1 MNKQQGQ
8 ARPPRQIKRVCK
20 STAIRL
26 SQRTQ
31 KTREKK
37 FYQIFVFF
45 VSFVRGFCCNFT
57 HLCPLALALVVN
69 FASPARAQTP
79 QPTLQ
84 PIVSP
89 TAGPVIPI
97 KATVVPIA
105 TAISLPSATAP
116 VLPSPP
122 NPPTAT
128 PQQFNGDAFEPNN
141 TPAEVLAQNPP
152 RSFISAG
159 QVLNGLNFNNGAGVG
174 AAGDV
179 DWVQMY
185 VKGGATYQLTTIV
198 QPGVDTELFIYRDQ
212 ADEVIA
218 TNDDYRPLDRGSQA
232 QFTAQ
237 ADGRYW
243 AKIWNKDPSP
253 RAAGQSYALE
263 LKEILLNTPTA
274 VPSAPL
280 APTPTLLPSAKAINP
295 NRADKFEY
303 NGDVASATAIELN
316 KTYDFLNFAP
326 FNPSAPDVV
335 DNDFYKLSVM
345 RGSTFSCHTF
355 NLGGGA
361 DTNMIVYEQAL
372 TEVGRNDDVSD
383 EERNKGNLG
392 SRVTWQAKA
401 DGVVY
406 ILVFDA
412 YPLPADAAAKHTY
425 ALQCYFG
432 AKPPETAPK
441 ATPDFEPPPQVKP
454 PQPPTKAPL
463 DQAGQGVSPSA
474 PSVPQPAPNLP
485 PAPNATVAVAAILQN
500 APLVVPVR
508 PLPRSLPTAVPTPSL
523 PMRSTVLTLQ
533 LFSDTNANGIA
544 EPIEGISGVSVR
556 VLDDGTGELL
566 DQALTDRD
574 GNVRFVALSDGAVR
588 VSVPWLTYV
597 QVVNEAAANIRIAF
611 VAQPFLPERLP

>member
-1 MNKQQGQ
+1 M
-8 ARPPRQIKRVCK
+8 CK
-20 STAIRL
+20 NNAIRL

-31 KTREKK
+31 RKI
-37 FYQIFVFF
+37 FYQTFVFF
-45 VSFVRGFCCNFT
+45 VSFVRDFCYNFKR
-57 HLCPLALALVVN
+57 LCVLALALVVN
-69 FASPARAQTP
+69 VAAPASAQTP

-105 TAISLPSATAP
+105 TAIPLPSATAP

-128 PQQFNGDAFEPNN
+128 PQPFNGDAFEPNN

-212 ADEVIA
+212 ADVVIA
-218 TNDDYRPLDRGSQA
+218 TNDDYRLLDRGSQA

-253 RAAGQSYALE
+253 RTAGQSYALE
-263 LKEILLNTPTA
+263 LKEILLTTPTA
-274 VPSAPL
+274 VPSATL
-280 APTPTLLPSAKAINP
+280 APTPTLLPSASPVPTVKAINP
-295 NRADKFEY
+295 NGADKFEY
-303 NGDVASATAIELN
+303 NGDVASAAAIELN
-316 KTYDFLNFAP
+316 KIYDFLNFAP
-326 FNPSAPDVV
+326 FNPSAPNVV
-335 DNDFYKLSVM
+335 DNDFYKLSVA

-355 NLGGGA
+355 NLGGGS
-361 DTNMIVYEQAL
+361 DTSMIVYDQAL

-401 DGVVY
+401 DGFVY

-412 YPLPADAAAKHTY
+412 YPLPADAAAKRTY

-454 PQPPTKAPL
+454 PPPPTKPPL
-463 DQAGQGVSPSA
+463 NQTGTGAA
-474 PSVPQPAPNLP
+474 PAPPPAPDLP

-508 PLPRSLPTAVPTPSL
+508 PLPRSLPTAVPPPSV

-533 LFSDTNANGIA
+533 LFSDANANGIA
-544 EPIEGISGVSVR
+544 EPIEGIGGVSVR

-574 GNVRFVALSDGAVR
+574 GNVRFVVLSAGAVR

-611 VAQPFLPERLP
+611 VTQPFLPTQLP

>member
-1 MNKQQGQ
+1 M
-8 ARPPRQIKRVCK
+8 
-20 STAIRL
+20 
-26 SQRTQ
+26 
-31 KTREKK
+31 
-37 FYQIFVFF
+37 FF
-45 VSFVRGFCCNFT
+45 VSFVRGFCCNFKC
-57 HLCPLALALVVN
+57 LWPLALALVVN
-69 FASPARAQTP
+69 VAAPTRAQTP

-105 TAISLPSATAP
+105 TAIPLPSATAP

-128 PQQFNGDAFEPNN
+128 PQPFNGDAFEPNN

-243 AKIWNKDPSP
+243 VKIWNKDPSP
-253 RAAGQSYALE
+253 RAVGQSYALE
-263 LKEILLNTPTA
+263 LKEILLTTPTA
-274 VPSAPL
+274 VPSATL
-280 APTPTLLPSAKAINP
+280 APTPTLLPSASPVPTVKAINP
-295 NRADKFEY
+295 NGADKFEY
-303 NGDVASATAIELN
+303 NGDVASAAAIELN
-316 KTYDFLNFAP
+316 KIYDFLNFAP
-326 FNPSAPDVV
+326 FNPSAPNVV
-335 DNDFYKLSVM
+335 DNDFYKLSVA

-361 DTNMIVYEQAL
+361 DTSMIVYNQAL

-383 EERNKGNLG
+383 EDRNKGNLG

-401 DGVVY
+401 DGFVY

-412 YPLPADAAAKHTY
+412 YPLPADAAAKRTY

-454 PQPPTKAPL
+454 PPPPTKPPL
-463 DQAGQGVSPSA
+463 NQTGTGAA
-474 PSVPQPAPNLP
+474 PAPPPAPDLP

-508 PLPRSLPTAVPTPSL
+508 PLPRSLPTTVPPPSV
-523 PMRSTVLTLQ
+523 PMRTTVLTLQ
-533 LFSDTNANGIA
+533 LFSDANANGIA
-544 EPIEGISGVSVR
+544 EPIEGIGGVSVR

-574 GNVRFVALSDGAVR
+574 GNVRFVVLSAGGVR
-588 VSVPWLTYV
+588 VSVPMLTYV

-611 VAQPFLPERLP
+611 VAQPFLPTQLP